1 MEIYIWLGIAIA
13 SLILEVA
20 TSGLA
25 TIWFVPSAL
34 VSMVLALF
42 KVPVSI
48 QIASFIVLSALMI
61 VLFYKKLKEN
71 IEKKS
76 EKTNIYALIGKEAV
90 AEEDI
95 SYRSMG
101 RVKVGGMSWSAYI
114 EKDSAEISKGD
125 FVKILSIDGVKL
137 KVEKLKAEETVEL

>member
-1 MEIYIWLGIAIA
+1 MEAYIWLGIAIV
-13 SLILEVA
+13 SLIIEVA

-34 VSMVLALF
+34 ISMVLAF
-42 KVPVSI
+42 MNIPVAV
-48 QIASFIVLSALMI
+48 QIAVFIVLSVLMI
-61 VLFYKKLKEN
+61 ILFYRKLKEN

-76 EKTNIYALIGKEAV
+76 EKTNIDALIGKEAV

-95 SYRSMG
+95 SFRSMG

-114 EKDSAEISKGD
+114 EKDSETINKGD

-137 KVEKLKAEETVEL
+137 RIEKVKTEEKV

>member
-76 EKTNIYALIGKEAV
+76 EKTNIDALIGKECRLLGKGYAFGV
-90 AEEDI
+90 MTPHAFK
-95 SYRSMG
+95 RT
-101 RVKVGGMSWSAYI
+101 AL
-114 EKDSAEISKGD
+114 EKDRGAKSVAVVDLHSLDPTYHTRHLKPPFPFRSA
-125 FVKILSIDGVKL
+125 
-137 KVEKLKAEETVEL
+137 

>member
-1 MEIYIWLGIAIA
+1 MEAYIWLGIAIV
-13 SLILEVA
+13 SLIIEVA

-34 VSMVLALF
+34 ISMVLAFLNI
-42 KVPVSI
+42 PVAV
-48 QIASFIVLSALMI
+48 QIAVFIVLSVLMI
-61 VLFYKKLKEN
+61 ILFYRKLKEN

-76 EKTNIYALIGKEAV
+76 EKTNIDALIGKEAV

-95 SYRSMG
+95 SFRSMG

-114 EKDSAEISKGD
+114 EKDSETINKGD

-137 KVEKLKAEETVEL
+137 RVEKVKTEEKV